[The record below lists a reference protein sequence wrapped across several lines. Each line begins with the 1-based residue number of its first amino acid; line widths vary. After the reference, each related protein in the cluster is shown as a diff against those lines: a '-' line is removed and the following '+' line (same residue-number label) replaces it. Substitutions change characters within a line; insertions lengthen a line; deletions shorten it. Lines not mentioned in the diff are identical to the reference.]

1 MESAELR
8 HRERGSGLLSTSFG
22 LVFFLVFLLF
32 AVQLLVNLYATSV
45 VTSVTYDAARRV
57 AVLGHSPSQAEQ
69 EAAVDRARTQ
79 LGQYG
84 QSAVF
89 DFDTTDPTVV
99 KLRVRVANPRFI
111 NQYVGLDEIDR
122 TVVVR
127 VEAPP

>member
-1 MESAELR
+1 MDAER
-8 HRERGSGLLSTSFG
+8 RDRERGSGLISTSFG

-57 AVLGHSPSQAEQ
+57 AVLGHPPSQAEQ
-69 EAAVDRARTQ
+69 EAVVDRARTQ
-79 LGQYG
+79 LGSYG
-84 QSAVF
+84 QNALF
-89 DFDTTDPTVV
+89 DFDTTDPAVI
-99 KLRVRVANPRFI
+99 KLRVRVANPRVI
-111 NQYVGLDEIDR
+111 NQYVGLDQIDR